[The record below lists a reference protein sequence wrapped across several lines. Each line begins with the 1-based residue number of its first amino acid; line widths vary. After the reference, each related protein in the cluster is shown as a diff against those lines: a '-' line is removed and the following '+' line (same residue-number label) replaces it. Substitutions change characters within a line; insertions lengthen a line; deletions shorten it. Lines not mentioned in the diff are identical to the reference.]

1 MDESHTIL
9 CIEKKK
15 PDILRSKW
23 KKKVNTIFN
32 IYMKLKNKQNESVII
47 KIRIVD
53 IS

>member
-23 KKKVNTIFN
+23 KKKSKHN
-32 IYMKLKNKQNESVII
+32 I
-47 KIRIVD
+47 
-53 IS
+53 